1 MVQVNPPIAG
11 VTSVGLLEATKKH
24 GQRHTLYI
32 EQVDSMAAELLPY
45 LLEGDLVLTLGA
57 GDIVNVGENLLEALA
72 ESL

>member
-1 MVQVNPPIAG
+1 M
-11 VTSVGLLEATKKH
+11 
-24 GQRHTLYI
+24 YI

-72 ESL
+72 ES